1 MPVGGKGF
9 TNTLVSEMEVI
20 LTQRVILVKRMEV
33 EAQPAFF
40 QSVVSIFRFLR
51 AHFLVSDCSLY
62 PKRDVSRS
70 LWREESHL
78 FKVDIPIC
86 SSPPSTER
94 TPMMK

>member
-9 TNTLVSEMEVI
+9 TKTLVSEVEVI
-20 LTQRVILVKRMEV
+20 LTQRVILAKGMEV
-33 EAQPAFF
+33 ETQPGFF
-40 QSVVSIFRFLR
+40 QSVVSIFWFLH
-51 AHFLVSDCSLY
+51 AHFLVSLY

-78 FKVDIPIC
+78 FKVDIPIF